1 MDWEDLLGI
10 LGAIGGMMPG
20 DSVVTASDLLCF
32 DRRYPE
38 LLPDQAVGDLPQP
51 EYIRYLREHLWDRLA
66 HEKHGRPFEV
76 LLFAEQQDVDLS
88 AMLEIMKA
96 HEQVCQEKETTR

>member
-1 MDWEDLLGI
+1 MDSGDLYRI

-20 DSVVTASDLLCF
+20 DSVFTASGLLSF

-38 LLPDQAVGDLPQP
+38 VLADKAVGELPQP

-66 HEKHGRPFEV
+66 HEKHGRPFEM
-76 LLFAEQQDVDLS
+76 LSSAEKQDVDLS

-96 HEQVCQEKETTR
+96 HEQVRQEKETTR